1 MIRANAADSNGDLA
15 AAGAHNDRA
24 EQIFRELGLRTRLE
38 IILNNR
44 AYGEIV
50 AGNFEQAEPRLREI
64 ADTAHGQPRLFSIVN
79 HGLALARLG
88 RLDEANVR
96 FAQGLRD
103 ATGEARSA
111 EIEFYALEGLAMVAG
126 ARGDDLRAAR
136 LWGASAAIREAT
148 GFVLARPSRPFTTR
162 WYRRFAP
169 GLERPVSTARGTRAG
184 SSRASRRSSS
194 RYARPSA

>member
-148 GFVLARPSRPFTTR
+148 GFVLARAEQAFHDEVVPEVR
-162 WYRRFAP
+162 
-169 GLERPVSTARGTRAG
+169 ARIGEAGFDRAWNEG
-184 SSRASRRSSS
+184 RQLPREQAIELALRE
-194 RYARPSA
+194 A